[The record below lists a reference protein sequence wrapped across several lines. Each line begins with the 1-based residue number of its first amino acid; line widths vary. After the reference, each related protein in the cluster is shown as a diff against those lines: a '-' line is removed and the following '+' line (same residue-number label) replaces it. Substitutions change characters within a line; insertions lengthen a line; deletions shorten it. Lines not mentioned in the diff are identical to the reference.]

1 MRTLL
6 GDGPFNYLLAFTE
19 YKVPDSL
26 KNQRVG
32 PPFAVEFDQI
42 KELFGGRG
50 THCNFPNM
58 YLKKSL
64 NRRIQHQSLGGRA

>member
-6 GDGPFNYLLAFTE
+6 GGDGPFNYLLAFTE

-26 KNQRVG
+26 KDQRVG

-42 KELFGGRG
+42 KELFGEGRQ
-50 THCNFPNM
+50 TVISRTC
-58 YLKKSL
+58 
-64 NRRIQHQSLGGRA
+64 I